1 MWSKT
6 TGKNVVGTG
15 RAVIAPLPIGV
26 SKARVQVV
34 LNTALTAVE
43 GVRPAG
49 MDVRDPNLPK
59 GLSCNGSKVP
69 EE

>member
-26 SKARVQVV
+26 SKARVPVV

-43 GVRPAG
+43 GVRPAAWTS
-49 MDVRDPNLPK
+49 VTPISRRD
-59 GLSCNGSKVP
+59 
-69 EE
+69 